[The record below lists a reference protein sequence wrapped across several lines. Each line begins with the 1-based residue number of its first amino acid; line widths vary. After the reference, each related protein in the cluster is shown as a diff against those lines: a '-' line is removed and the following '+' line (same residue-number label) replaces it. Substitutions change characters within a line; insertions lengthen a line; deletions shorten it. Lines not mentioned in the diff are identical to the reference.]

1 MRRTDLAVRRGTSL
15 QEVTGRQGTAARS
28 PKRTAGSG
36 DARGRPAGQVPAQG
50 WAKRLRRP
58 RPSSTMPR
66 KPPSP
71 SADNCIRIA
80 STYCQRSRPFA
91 RPLCAGAPTGSTAG
105 GRDAAHN
112 SIVSKRRNP
121 PAPLPGTGA
130 ALTSVLTKEGPH
142 GSVPWGPSPA
152 WTQTRD
158 TVPQLSSRFGPRGW
172 LRSYGSFV
180 GPEGTGPVGSDDA
193 KSGCR
198 KPS

>member
-1 MRRTDLAVRRGTSL
+1 MYGSCRASWDLAPGSDRTAGDSSP
-15 QEVTGRQGTAARS
+15 VT
-28 PKRTAGSG
+28 KRTAGSG

-50 WAKRLRRP
+50 WVKRLRRP

-71 SADNCIRIA
+71 SADNCIRTA
-80 STYCQRSRPFA
+80 SMYCQRSRPFA

-105 GRDAAHN
+105 GKDAAHTRME
-112 SIVSKRRNP
+112 SKRRNP

-142 GSVPWGPSPA
+142 GSVPWGPSPG

-158 TVPQLSSRFGPRGW
+158 TVPQPSPRSGSRFR
-172 LRSYGSFV
+172 LRSYGSV
-180 GPEGTGPVGSDDA
+180 VGPVGAAPVGSADE

-198 KPS
+198 